1 VLDEPVRRFGRRGEG
16 ELRGTLDPAA
26 CEGAAVRRRT
36 GYGDG
41 TELLGD
47 GVRLA
52 EVLPDANQERTVPLG
67 LTGNRDT
74 LAEAAVKSAVSTEE
88 LTVFHGEAS

>member
-1 VLDEPVRRFGRRGEG
+1 M
-16 ELRGTLDPAA
+16 
-26 CEGAAVRRRT
+26 
-36 GYGDG
+36 
-41 TELLGD
+41 GD

-88 LTVFHGEAS
+88 LTIVPRAPRER

>member
-1 VLDEPVRRFGRRGEG
+1 M
-16 ELRGTLDPAA
+16 
-26 CEGAAVRRRT
+26 
-36 GYGDG
+36 
-41 TELLGD
+41 GD